1 MTPVIADSY
10 DNLGTISAITQ
21 HYDEALSDFEQA
33 AKWSPKL
40 DGLDLN
46 WGRAAFM
53 ASRFDEAVG
62 PLGRYVAEHP
72 GDTGVRVPLAISQFM
87 TGDYAGCIATAKT
100 ITDNFDSIPQMA
112 YVFAESLVQT
122 GAVAEGER
130 RLESL
135 ETAHPEIEDVHRS
148 LGEVYESE
156 RDPLKAKRELRT
168 AIVLNAS
175 DPAAHY
181 DLGKVCAES
190 GDASTAIAELEAAV
204 KLNPENP
211 MFHKQLAIAYR
222 QASRKDDEAREL
234 AIYDRLKN
242 PPAGGNKS
250 APAGDNNSTK

>member
-1 MTPVIADSY
+1 
-10 DNLGTISAITQ
+10 
-21 HYDEALSDFEQA
+21 
-33 AKWSPKL
+33 
-40 DGLDLN
+40 
-46 WGRAAFM
+46 
-53 ASRFDEAVG
+53 
-62 PLGRYVAEHP
+62 
-72 GDTGVRVPLAISQFM
+72 
-87 TGDYAGCIATAKT
+87 
-100 ITDNFDSIPQMA
+100 MA

-175 DPAAHY
+175 DPVAHY

-242 PPAGGNKS
+242 PPDGGNKS
-250 APAGDNNSTK
+250 APAEDNNSTK